1 MMFQKKLECT
11 PAGISKLE
19 LKELEMFSLGQLMQ
33 VSPLPLKKIQERLD
47 LQLELTLVKKI
58 YKAIYISIT
67 HFTMATELR
76 LIANERYGID
86 SSFKTQSKEYK

>member
-1 MMFQKKLECT
+1 
-11 PAGISKLE
+11 
-19 LKELEMFSLGQLMQ
+19 MFSLGQLMQ

-67 HFTMATELR
+67 HFTMAT
-76 LIANERYGID
+76 
-86 SSFKTQSKEYK
+86 